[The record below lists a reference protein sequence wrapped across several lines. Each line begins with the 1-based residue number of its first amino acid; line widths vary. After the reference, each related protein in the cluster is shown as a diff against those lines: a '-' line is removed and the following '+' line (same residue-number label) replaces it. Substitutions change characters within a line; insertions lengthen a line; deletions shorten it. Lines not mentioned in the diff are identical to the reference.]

1 MIELNDET
9 KEDYVKKI
17 LEALEKEKINTFRD
31 IFLDFH
37 PTDQAE
43 IFNNLEPEQRR
54 LVYEYLSPEEF
65 SEIFE
70 SLDIDEQ
77 KEAAPELSKDYA
89 ADVYN
94 NMSADDV
101 ADFLGE
107 LQQPNVREILGS
119 MDKEE
124 AREVQELLLY
134 DEETAGSIMT
144 KEFISLKSSSTVA
157 EVIALLRKEGPEAE
171 TIYYLYVV
179 DEDGRLAGV
188 VSIRDLITASSEEQ
202 VENIMSTRVV
212 SIHVKTDQEEA
223 AQLIQKYDF
232 LAAPVITDDNTLVGI
247 ITVDDALDVLE
258 EEATEDFG
266 EITAS
271 RGSTDISITSYQA
284 AKMRTPWIILLMF
297 FGLGTAEVIN
307 RFESTLET
315 VVLLA
320 AFIPLIMGSA
330 GNTGTQSLAVSVRS
344 LALGTSN
351 KKGLVRTIWR
361 EFATGLLIGIVAG
374 LAILVLIGTFYNDY
388 TLGLIVGGSIVLSL
402 GTASVIGMTIPL
414 IINKMNLDP
423 AIASGPFITTLNDII
438 SLLIYFT
445 IATSFLQY
453 M

>member
-17 LEALEKEKINTFRD
+17 VEALEKEKINTFRD

-107 LQQPNVREILGS
+107 LQQPNVREILGL

-124 AREVQELLLY
+124 AKEVQELLLY

-202 VENIMSTRVV
+202 IENIMSTRVV

>member
-17 LEALEKEKINTFRD
+17 VEALEKEKINTFRD

>member
-17 LEALEKEKINTFRD
+17 IEALEKEDISVFRD

-43 IFNNLEPEQRR
+43 IFNNLEPEQRG
-54 LVYEYLSPEEF
+54 LVYKYLSPEEF

-134 DEETAGSIMT
+134 DEETAGAIMT

-157 EVIALLRKEGPEAE
+157 EVIELLRKEGPEAE

-271 RGSTDISITSYQA
+271 RGSTDVNITSYQA
-284 AKMRTPWIILLMF
+284 AKLRTPWIILLMF

-344 LALGTSN
+344 LATGASY
-351 KKGLVRTIWR
+351 KKGLARTIWR
-361 EFATGLLIGIVAG
+361 EFATGLLIGSISG
-374 LAILVLIGTFYNDY
+374 LVIFLLLGTFYNDF

-402 GTASVIGMTIPL
+402 GAASVIGMTIPL